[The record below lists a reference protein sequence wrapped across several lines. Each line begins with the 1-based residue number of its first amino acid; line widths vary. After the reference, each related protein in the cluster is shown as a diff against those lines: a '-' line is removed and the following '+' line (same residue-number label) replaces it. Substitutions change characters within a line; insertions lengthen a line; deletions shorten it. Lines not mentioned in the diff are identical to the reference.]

1 LKKISVFVLLA
12 FLLTCIVVP
21 AFAQNKEQVD
31 VYEGGKL
38 VKSVVFV
45 VGMKEYFVNGET
57 PGVKMD
63 AAPFIQSGR
72 TFVPIRYLG
81 NALGVTDKYIL
92 WKSPKVTFKEPGF
105 PVVELTVG
113 KKQIKSSGV
122 SRDMDV
128 APVLK
133 SGRTYLPAR
142 YVAEALGYEVAWDPQ
157 NKVVVC
163 WPKGEPEP
171 DVSAVIE
178 YVKEQQPDYP
188 PGSPADAYSRAM
200 DFEGVPLDLSKFKY
214 VDPWSRNRLEG
225 SKVMHLTVSELNRS
239 GAKFSEVCAVL
250 NMKIDPS
257 KVVLKVVNL
266 GGGVAPSIYTVEE
279 GNIIRYEHGP
289 VAMYGNSITTID
301 YNIDEFYGADEQGND
316 LPQVNFSKVTH
327 FIIGY
332 AGHGMLLVDNP
343 LYKK

>member
-1 LKKISVFVLLA
+1 VL
-12 FLLTCIVVP
+12 
-21 AFAQNKEQVD
+21 AQDKEQVD

-122 SRDMDV
+122 SRAMDV

-142 YVAEALGYEVAWDPQ
+142 FVAEALGYEVAWDPQ

-163 WPKGEPEP
+163 WPKGEEKP
-171 DVSAVIE
+171 DYSGILE
-178 YVKEQQPDYP
+178 YVGQQNPTPPTNQWPTTTEGIMELINKAKEPEWESWGPEDFSYID
-188 PGSPADAYSRAM
+188 PAIKQRIFNGTYTTGPRVMRLTVNDLKPNGIRLFETRALM
-200 DFEGVPLDLSKFKY
+200 DMKVSKEGVTLSVAVPQK
-214 VDPWSRNRLEG
+214 
-225 SKVMHLTVSELNRS
+225 
-239 GAKFSEVCAVL
+239 GA
-250 NMKIDPS
+250 
-257 KVVLKVVNL
+257 
-266 GGGVAPSIYTVEE
+266 VAMPGMCLIEE
-279 GNIIRYEHGP
+279 GNKIRYMYPAEAVFGP
-289 VAMYGNSITTID
+289 VVETRLYKTSEFFGYDEKDNELPPPPDMTRIPKVLVYYGEGT
-301 YNIDEFYGADEQGND
+301 A
-316 LPQVNFSKVTH
+316 
-327 FIIGY
+327 FII
-332 AGHGMLLVDNP
+332 DNP
-343 LYKK
+343 IYKK